1 MIMGSVSL
9 PGFIAQIEI
18 SAAWFQPQTHSHQS
32 SHCIGWRPAKRA
44 EAVQQGHTYMQ
55 LHHLPLTDV
64 GHDSLTQV
72 FAAVHLGL
80 HQAAQ
85 VVATSDLPDTPSK
98 AFADLL
104 RFFSMG

>member
-1 MIMGSVSL
+1 
-9 PGFIAQIEI
+9 
-18 SAAWFQPQTHSHQS
+18 
-32 SHCIGWRPAKRA
+32 
-44 EAVQQGHTYMQ
+44 MQ